1 MRGVPP
7 PPAPFTLAPTF
18 TLHAFH
24 VKQCSQETLFPH
36 RSFAAPHQPTGRYP
50 PGSLQEYC
58 AQVTFNCYVDARDPA
73 LSGIARF
80 SNHSRTPNM
89 TKRIRIKERRICLY
103 ALRDIA
109 VGEELVWDYG
119 ASYWTARDQVPA
131 D

>member
-1 MRGVPP
+1 MRGLGPHSC
-7 PPAPFTLAPTF
+7 PPATVHACIPREGCVLLCA
-18 TLHAFH
+18 LH
-24 VKQCSQETLFPH
+24 C
-36 RSFAAPHQPTGRYP
+36 SFAALPQPTGRYP
-50 PGSLQEYC
+50 AGSLQEYC

-80 SNHSRTPNM
+80 SNHSSTPNM

-119 ASYWTARDQVPA
+119 ASYWKSRDQAPA